1 THANKPAVDN
11 VHRLE
16 TASDAYQTAR
26 HAVAQ
31 EHLAALRYQLDGN
44 DAHVA
49 ELRKARATLDQA
61 LATAVRLDGP
71 ADAGTVRGILANN
84 GYALERFDAMRRLIR
99 GHGDINRIVPIS
111 QNQMQPV
118 FDDMTATLDR
128 AGRTHRQEALNSLAS
143 ARNTQRVVLITTAI
157 TIILGLLL
165 LTTASAAMLFRDRLE
180 RVRRREIERLK
191 QAALTDSLTGLGN
204 HRAFEEALVRDL
216 TAAQE
221 TGEPLSLALLD

>member
-1 THANKPAVDN
+1 MRRSAAPPRPFPMHRLSHTLATRRAALGGTALLILVLAGFAVWAAHANKQAVDN
-11 VHRLE
+11 VQRLE

-143 ARNTQRVVLITTAI
+143 ARNTQRVVLI
-157 TIILGLLL
+157 
-165 LTTASAAMLFRDRLE
+165 
-180 RVRRREIERLK
+180 
-191 QAALTDSLTGLGN
+191 
-204 HRAFEEALVRDL
+204 
-216 TAAQE
+216 
-221 TGEPLSLALLD
+221 